1 MKNLRLWV
9 LMLVL
14 QFAAS
19 HAHADWFQLER
30 AEAGAYI
37 SHARVE
43 VLGQDRT
50 VGYTDYFG
58 RVELRLPNGRYTG
71 FVSQGDWRGRF
82 DFQVD
87 GRNVIKVYRVE

>member
-1 MKNLRLWV
+1 MNKCRL
-9 LMLVL
+9 LALLLVF

-19 HAHADWFQLER
+19 HAHADWYQLER
-30 AEAGAYI
+30 AETGAYI
-37 SHARVE
+37 AHARVE
-43 VLGQDRT
+43 VQGEGGT

-58 RVELRLPNGRYTG
+58 RVELSLPNGRYVG
-71 FVSQGDWRGRF
+71 IVLQGDWRGQF